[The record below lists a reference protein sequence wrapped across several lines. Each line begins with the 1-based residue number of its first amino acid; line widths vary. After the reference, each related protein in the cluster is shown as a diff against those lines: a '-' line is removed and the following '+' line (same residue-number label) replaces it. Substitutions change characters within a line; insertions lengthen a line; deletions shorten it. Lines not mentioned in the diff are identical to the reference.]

1 MAFGTPDFKP
11 FKVPTSTTSTRSRQ
25 VGGNRSTNSSSS
37 SKRSRVIFTENDFY
51 ETALSE
57 PTDGEP
63 KTKKSKKGGKGK
75 ENEDSDDDD
84 KKKKPG
90 RGGFIDRYV
99 APPPPKQFP
108 VYKPKTD
115 SIDNK
120 FRLPGMKK
128 KGVILDLKQSWK
140 SLGTRQPGEY
150 IPRPAH
156 NPLAEHAIVLWDPTV
171 DDIEAQRELERIE
184 REKLERDKD
193 EEKLQN
199 ELERERRKVHKSLAE
214 ILGLADKEKR
224 KGMIKKVAVV
234 IDPVVGTKL
243 RPHQV
248 EGVKFLYRC
257 TTGMTDETAFGWAE
271 STYLV
276 SLPPSKTD

>member
-1 MAFGTPDFKP
+1 VCIA

-25 VGGNRSTNSSSS
+25 VGGTRSGNS
-37 SKRSRVIFTENDFY
+37 SKRSRVVFTENDFF
-51 ETALSE
+51 ETATEE
-57 PTDGEP
+57 PNDEP
-63 KTKKSKKGGKGK
+63 KSKKKKGGGGKGK

-99 APPPPKQFP
+99 APPPPKTFP
-108 VYKPKTD
+108 VYKPKND
-115 SIDNK
+115 SLDNK
-120 FRLPGMKK
+120 FRLPAMKK

-171 DDIEAQRELERIE
+171 DDIEAQRELERLE
-184 REKLERDKD
+184 REKLQRDKD
-193 EEKLQN
+193 EEKLAN
-199 ELERERRKVHKSLAE
+199 ELEKERRKVHKSLAE

-257 TTGMTDETAFGWAE
+257 TTGMTDESAFG
-271 STYLV
+271 
-276 SLPPSKTD
+276 